1 MADDQDA
8 GGLTRVLAEAG
19 EVLINQKAI
28 TRFEVELDGEAV
40 SRLRSLVREELRR
53 ALENLVKNRDVPLLI
68 VDEAS
73 ALLMTRKRMSPLLP
87 FEILK
92 SLAVVLKIPIILSG
106 AYDLLGIL
114 DGTCTAASAVRGRFV
129 DRHALGPLLVGIC
142 EAVLED
148 SEWLRQVRGT
158 DVGVPRA
165 ANAGSGSP
173 GRNVS
178 ALAWLVRP

>member
-1 MADDQDA
+1 M
-8 GGLTRVLAEAG
+8 LAEAG

-114 DGTCTAASAVRGRFV
+114 DGTGQLVRRSDVVHLSRYMAEGSTEDFV
-129 DRHALGPLLVGIC
+129 DGHYVLVPGRR
-142 EAVLED
+142 APG
-148 SEWLRQVRGT
+148 RQVQVQISSLHDRHRRLSSSSCAAGFP
-158 DVGVPRA
+158 GVYAECP
-165 ANAGSGSP
+165 
-173 GRNVS
+173 
-178 ALAWLVRP
+178 